1 MSKIRFM
8 AEEFFR
14 SFQKSLLKN
23 LLLMAMFSISLV
35 MAVLMSSYYLDLG
48 EREQDWGQ
56 QLDDGSIWY
65 NLEINRDDTEI
76 FNTFHT
82 VKGCQ
87 NMMDYYERLRSS
99 EKYPIFSAFTQ
110 QSMDVREEE
119 FKQLFGDRD
128 YNRFLTEDCVQPL
141 QGYVGDEV
149 YSLFNIKCVQLDY
162 RAYNMFGLRTAEG
175 EGLTEE
181 NRVLDRAS
189 DAIPIV
195 LGSEYKGIISVG
207 QTIQMYFA
215 EYSYPCRVAGILEP
229 GSQCPEDGSVKG
241 GIVPLDAYVIFPY
254 GIQVKEKVQTTEEV
268 QRYAFLADVA
278 LDNGYILIPDSGKV
292 KEIVNELR
300 DIGQEYELPP
310 VRVTSTPMGLNLL
323 RKESAA
329 KIRILFILTVTIIGF
344 TFYGLFITFYDKI
357 QSNKNTYGIYLMN
370 GCSLGLV
377 LLPCL
382 LEIAVILFPAV
393 LVSRSIF
400 TYENVGI
407 GVNLDV
413 ILRTVYEFAGAAF
426 FIGAGF
432 ILCVM
437 RGVDTERLVRQ
448 KE

>member
-1 MSKIRFM
+1 MSKLRFM

-14 SFQKSLLKN
+14 SFRKSLLKN

-65 NLEINRDDTEI
+65 NLEITRDNAEI
-76 FNTFHT
+76 FNTFNT

-87 NMMDYYERLRSS
+87 NMMDYYERLRGS
-99 EKYPIFSAFTQ
+99 ERYPIFSAFTQ
-110 QSMDVREEE
+110 QSMGVREEDY
-119 FKQLFGDRD
+119 KQLFGDQD
-128 YNRFLTEDCVQPL
+128 YKRFLAEDRAQPS
-141 QGYVGDEV
+141 QGYVGDKV

-175 EGLTEE
+175 DGLTEE
-181 NRVLDRAS
+181 NRILNQTS
-189 DAIPIV
+189 DEIPIL
-195 LGSEYKGIISVG
+195 LGSEYKGIIPVG
-207 QTIQMYFA
+207 QTIPIYFA
-215 EYSYPCRVAGILEP
+215 EYSYPCRVVGILEP
-229 GSQCPEDGSVKG
+229 GSQCPEDGSVRG
-241 GIVPLDAYVIFPY
+241 GMVPLDAYVVFPY
-254 GIQVKEKVQTTEEV
+254 GIQVKGTAETTEEV
-268 QRYAFLADVA
+268 QRYAFLSYVA
-278 LDNGYILIPDSGKV
+278 LDNGYILIPDPGKV
-292 KEIVNELR
+292 KGIVNELR
-300 DIGQEYELPP
+300 DIGQEYGLPP
-310 VRVTSTPMGLNLL
+310 VRITSTPMGLNLL

-329 KIRILFILTVTIIGF
+329 KIRMLFILTVMIIGF
-344 TFYGLFITFYDKI
+344 TFYGLFVTFYDKL

-382 LEIAVILFPAV
+382 LEIAVILFPSV
-393 LVSRSIF
+393 LVSRSVF

-413 ILRTVYEFAGAAF
+413 ILRTVYEFAGLAF
-426 FIGAGF
+426 LIGAGF

-437 RGVDTERLVRQ
+437 HGVDTERLVRQ